1 METVKITPDGKRI
14 IIIDLTVSPPEVKR
28 ARKVPRAAAPEALSA
43 PTARI
48 FAPLDPVP
56 APSPDPD
63 DDWRYSIPEAESS
76 VVDVHAR
83 PAAPVPKGF
92 LAADLSGSESEDEGD
107 DEDDDEDDDDL
118 ATRYPKRTYLDV
130 PYTAKDSAKELGAKW
145 DNENRKWY
153 VYKINP
159 HHDRLH
165 ARFGKQ

>member
-83 PAAPVPKGF
+83 NKKCYEIIKIHLLPQSCNDIRTKMVTTFTIPA
-92 LAADLSGSESEDEGD
+92 S
-107 DEDDDEDDDDL
+107 
-118 ATRYPKRTYLDV
+118 
-130 PYTAKDSAKELGAKW
+130 
-145 DNENRKWY
+145 
-153 VYKINP
+153 
-159 HHDRLH
+159 
-165 ARFGKQ
+165 

>member
-1 METVKITPDGKRI
+1 MDRQTFGEIQS
-14 IIIDLTVSPPEVKR
+14 IDFRELHSNIFI
-28 ARKVPRAAAPEALSA
+28 ARG
-43 PTARI
+43 
-48 FAPLDPVP
+48 
-56 APSPDPD
+56 
-63 DDWRYSIPEAESS
+63 
-76 VVDVHAR
+76 
-83 PAAPVPKGF
+83 PVPKGF